1 MYFQI
6 RQVILWRRGGNGRRT
21 LTFELGMVN
30 VISGASKT
38 GKSAMIPIIDYCLGS
53 DKCSIPS
60 GVIRDNC
67 EWFGLVI
74 DTVEGTKLIAR
85 REPGG
90 QKQTGDMFV
99 IESSNLEVPDRIEEK
114 NSNSTIVKSMLDRVA
129 GLSNLS
135 FDPDSE
141 SGYRSRPSFR
151 DLVAFTFQP
160 QNIIANP
167 DVLFFKADTTEHREK
182 LKTIFPY
189 VLNAVTPA
197 DLAARFEIERLQ
209 RILRRKEAEL
219 AATLASVNV
228 WRAEA
233 QGWLRQAGDLGLLPT
248 DAEIPEEWPDILD
261 RLRSVAVSTS
271 RRAAPSI
278 RLIEK
283 VLSRLD
289 ELRKRE
295 SSAADKLSEH
305 RQRLNELRRLVQ
317 SSGEYGSAIRV
328 QRDRLSL
335 SKWLREKTSDSEDV
349 IAYIASR
356 GHQNIDSLI
365 QALEGL
371 ELQLRSHPAMSDTL
385 DREQL
390 RLRGEAEKAV
400 EDLASVR
407 QEMAILER
415 DSKAAREA
423 AYGFDKLER
432 FLGRLQQ
439 ALTIYDRADT
449 NADLRLEVEELKT
462 RIEKLRGQMSDY
474 EILRRVT
481 NARNTIE
488 AYAASIVPNLNAE
501 WRDAAVRLVIA
512 DLTIKVVRG
521 NRDDFLW
528 EIGSGANWLAFHIA
542 TTLSLQRFF
551 LETPHHPV
559 PGLLIF
565 DQPSQVYFPRRTAD
579 EDGYFHTDLGDE
591 DITAVRQVFVTLAS
605 EVLRAKGRLQVFV
618 LDHAGV
624 EVWGDI
630 PGVTLTEEWR
640 DGIQKLV
647 PIDWIKNS
655 PNGGITGPALT
666 SP

>member
-6 RQVILWRRGGNGRRT
+6 RQVLLWRRGGGGRRAVK
-21 LTFELGMVN
+21 FEPGMVN

-53 DKCSIPS
+53 DRCSIPS
-60 GVIRDNC
+60 GVIRDSC
-67 EWFGLVI
+67 EWFGLLI
-74 DTVEGTKLIAR
+74 DTVEGPKLIAR
-85 REPGG
+85 REPGD
-90 QKQTGDMFV
+90 QRQTGDMFV
-99 IESSNLEVPDRIEEK
+99 IESNDIEIPDRIEEK
-114 NSNSTIVKSMLDRVA
+114 NSNSAIVKAMLDRVA

-141 SGYRSRPSFR
+141 NGYRARPSFR
-151 DLVAFTFQP
+151 DLMAFTFQP

-197 DLAARFEIERLQ
+197 DLAARYEIERLQ

-219 AATLASVNV
+219 AATLLSVNV
-228 WRAEA
+228 WRTEA
-233 QGWLRQAGDLGLLPT
+233 LGWLRQAVDLGLLAT
-248 DAEIPEEWPDILD
+248 DAELPEEWPDILD
-261 RLRSVAVSTS
+261 RLRSVAGSTS
-271 RRAAPSI
+271 RRAAPSVKS
-278 RLIEK
+278 IEK
-283 VLSRLD
+283 ALSRLD
-289 ELRKRE
+289 ELRNHE
-295 SSAADKLSEH
+295 SSIADKVSEH
-305 RQRLNELRRLVQ
+305 RQRLNELRRLVH

-335 SKWLREKTSDSEDV
+335 SKWIREKTSDSEDV
-349 IAYIASR
+349 VAYIASHGR
-356 GHQNIDSLI
+356 QNLDSLI
-365 QALEGL
+365 QSLEGL
-371 ELQLRSHPAMSDTL
+371 ELQLRSHPAISDTL
-385 DREQL
+385 DREQF
-390 RLRGEAEKAV
+390 RLRGETEKAL
-400 EDLASVR
+400 EDLAAVR

-415 DSKAAREA
+415 DSKTARDA

-439 ALTIYDRADT
+439 ALTIYDRADM
-449 NADLRLEVEELKT
+449 NADLRLEVEDLKT
-462 RIEKLRGQMSDY
+462 RIDKLRGQLSDY
-474 EILRRVT
+474 EIGRRVT
-481 NARNTIE
+481 NARNIIE
-488 AYAASIVPNLNAE
+488 AYAAAIVPNLNAE

-521 NRDDFLW
+521 NRDDYLW

-565 DQPSQVYFPRRTAD
+565 DQPSQVYFPRRAAD
-579 EDGYFHTDLGDE
+579 AEGYLQTELGDE
-591 DITAVRQVFVTLAS
+591 DIAAVRQVFVTLAS

-630 PGVTLTEEWR
+630 QGVTLTEEWR

-647 PIDWIKNS
+647 PIDWIQN
-655 PNGGITGPALT
+655 PPDGGAAGPAVT
-666 SP
+666 ST